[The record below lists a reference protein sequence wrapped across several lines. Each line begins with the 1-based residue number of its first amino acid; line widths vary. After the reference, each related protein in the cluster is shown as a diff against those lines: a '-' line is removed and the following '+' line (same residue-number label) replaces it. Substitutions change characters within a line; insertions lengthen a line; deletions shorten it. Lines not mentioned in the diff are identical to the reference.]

1 MKVPPTGKSPKR
13 RTHKM
18 TLEKLYRTEQMICK
32 ECQRNSLAELCENW
46 GIETEDFYEF
56 IELARKQFIEN
67 NQKK

>member
-1 MKVPPTGKSPKR
+1 
-13 RTHKM
+13 M